1 MLHQPRHRVVA
12 IVANLQIIDAHL
24 PNPRVEV
31 RYVAYRVVAL
41 RQDMEALIL
50 AWYQDDFERT
60 NQPPG
65 SVEVGGEINQD

>member
-1 MLHQPRHRVVA
+1 MLHQPRHRVFA
-12 IVANLQIIDAHL
+12 IVANLQIIDAHR

-31 RYVAYRVVAL
+31 RYGAYRVAL

-50 AWYQDDFERT
+50 TWYQDDCERT

-65 SVEVGGEINQD
+65 SVEVGSEINQD